1 MPEWMKIWGIILAG
15 IGLSGITLA
24 LVWAIVYGSYAG
36 MKDWVEER
44 RYKRWAEKQ
53 CEKHREGKRVT

>member
-1 MPEWMKIWGIILAG
+1 MPEWMKVWGIILVG

-24 LVWAIVYGSYAG
+24 LVWAIIYGAYAG
-36 MKDWVEER
+36 MKYLVEER

-53 CEKHREGKRVT
+53 CEPHREGKRVT